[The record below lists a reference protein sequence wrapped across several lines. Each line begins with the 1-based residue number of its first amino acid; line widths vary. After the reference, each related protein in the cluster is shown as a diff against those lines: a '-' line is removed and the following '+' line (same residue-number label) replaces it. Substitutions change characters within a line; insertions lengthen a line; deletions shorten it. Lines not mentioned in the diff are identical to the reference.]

1 MPIFRPRTPA
11 EMPAEQQAMLLT
23 MTESQRRSIIGQEDI
38 KKAAETLQKYKNGK
52 ANLENRIIEDEMW
65 WELRHW
71 EAVGRKKNRQ
81 NEPVKAQPSS
91 AWLFNAILNYGEF
104 GAEPDFD
111 YMLGIAWDFIKPRL
125 NRDRERYEDIC
136 EKRRQAVLTRWEKQH
151 GDTNVYK

>member
-1 MPIFRPRTPA
+1 M
-11 EMPAEQQAMLLT
+11 
-23 MTESQRRSIIGQEDI
+23 G
-38 KKAAETLQKYKNGK
+38 
-52 ANLENRIIEDEMW
+52 
-65 WELRHW
+65 
-71 EAVGRKKNRQ
+71 
-81 NEPVKAQPSS
+81 AQPGVMLYFDIRPCL
-91 AWLFNAILNYGEF
+91 ARLTLEEQGRLFNAILNYGEF

>member
-1 MPIFRPRTPA
+1 
-11 EMPAEQQAMLLT
+11 MLLT

-81 NEPVKAQPSS
+81 NEPIKAQPSS
-91 AWLFNAILNYGEF
+91 AWLFNAILNKHADAMDNF
-104 GAEPDFD
+104 PEPVALPREKSDENCAKMLSSVLPVVLETNDF
-111 YMLGIAWDFIKPRL
+111 
-125 NRDRERYEDIC
+125 
-136 EKRRQAVLTRWEKQH
+136 EKTYDLVLRH
-151 GDTNVYK
+151 L